1 MARVFSMKNTSLNMW
16 VMWVY
21 IVWVEIRCIRYDK
34 IAKQNVSQISRGKA
48 LPTRHSRKLVVTFC
62 HDSSHSGHVLSTCFT
77 LREGYSWAT
86 RENFFDLQFAL
97 SLHNLS
103 HTQPLQRNPTKNTR
117 YIRLNKIKIK
127 FGMKLKPIQNN
138 CKSQLYKNKEWK
150 FGNKVP
156 IKVNILIFLKY
167 S

>member
-1 MARVFSMKNTSLNMW
+1 MKNTSLNMW

-34 IAKQNVSQISRGKA
+34 IAKQNVSQVSRGKA
-48 LPTRHSRKLVVTFC
+48 LPTRHSRKLAVTIC

-103 HTQPLQRNPTKNTR
+103 HTQPLQRNPTKNTG

-127 FGMKLKPIQNN
+127 FGTELKPTQNN

-156 IKVNILIFLKY
+156 IKVNILIFSKY

>member
-1 MARVFSMKNTSLNMW
+1 MGNVGIYS
-16 VMWVY
+16 V
-21 IVWVEIRCIRYDK
+21 VEIRCIRYNK
-34 IAKQNVSQISRGKA
+34 IAKQNVSQVSRGKA
-48 LPTRHSRKLVVTFC
+48 LPTRHSRKLAVTIY
-62 HDSSHSGHVLSTCFT
+62 HDSSHSDHVLSTCFT

-86 RENFFDLQFAL
+86 RENFFDCQFAL

-103 HTQPLQRNPTKNTR
+103 HTQSLQRNPTKNTG

-138 CKSQLYKNKEWK
+138 YKSQLYKNKEWK